1 MCAKIKEP
9 FDYNSKEEF
18 RVKLSDWIGDVFYDI
33 LPEHGYEV
41 REEQIYTAFQL
52 ADAICD
58 KKVHLAEAGLGT
70 GKTIAYLLSAIAY
83 ARFSGK
89 PVVIACATTA
99 LQEQL
104 AGCEGDIRKLS
115 QLLGLEID
123 ARMAK
128 DPRQYICDVRVNENN
143 EDFNT
148 MSNEIN
154 QWITK
159 TNMGERSE
167 IPTIPDYL
175 WKLIGWNESMA
186 CDICL
191 NRGFCKLVKAR
202 EYYRPTKD
210 LIIVNHDIFFHDL
223 WTRDDRIA
231 NGKLPILPNYSAVV
245 FDEGHKIL
253 LSAAMQIGQQINKEE
268 IDNMILSL
276 EEIQGARDSLSLAT
290 IDMQQALGD
299 FFAYLENAVIAD
311 ERSERLSLRISDTLL
326 KAANTFHKALDHLL
340 LEMQIEQEL
349 YFESLSISQIQAYE
363 GQIERAIGAL
373 DRFCRN
379 KSLDT
384 ITWVDQRDGS
394 FWVVPKNLNEMLD
407 QNLFQKGLP
416 VALTS
421 ATLSN
426 EGDFS
431 YFIRS
436 LGLKKPSKSSV
447 GSPFDLEK
455 QVTVYLTQSSNGIE
469 DSFTLRIEK
478 LASLLNQNGGRALV
492 LTNSLQE
499 VRKIRRR
506 LKGYPLSF
514 EVLCEDEGDRG
525 YLVRKF
531 REVETSVLIGSNL
544 WEGIDVPGEAL
555 TLLVVWQ
562 LPFPSL
568 DPFIEVKR
576 KEASEQGLDPVTT
589 VDYPE
594 MGLKLK
600 QGCGRLIRTQED
612 KGAIVI
618 LDSVIEAPW
627 ENVVMGA
634 LPSGASIRK
643 IEDLKSEL
651 L

>member
-1 MCAKIKEP
+1 MCARLKEP
-9 FDYNSKEEF
+9 FDYNNKEEF
-18 RVKLSDWIGDVFYDI
+18 QVKLGDWIGDVFYDI

-52 ADAICD
+52 ADAICN

-83 ARFSGK
+83 ARFCGK

-104 AGCEGDIRKLS
+104 TGCDGDIIKLS
-115 QLLGLEID
+115 SLLGLEID

-128 DPRQYICDVRVNENN
+128 DPHQYICDVRVNENN

-167 IPTIPDYL
+167 MPTIPDRI

-186 CDICL
+186 CDTCL
-191 NRGFCKLVKAR
+191 SRGYCKLVKAR
-202 EYYRPTKD
+202 EHYRPTRD
-210 LIIVNHDIFFHDL
+210 LIIVDHDIFFHDL
-223 WTRDDRIA
+223 WTHDDRIA
-231 NGKLPILPNYSAVV
+231 NGKLPILPSYSAVI

-253 LSAAMQIGQQINKEE
+253 LPAAMQAGQQINKEE

-290 IDMQQALGD
+290 IALQQASGD
-299 FFAYLENAVIAD
+299 FFAYLESSVIAD
-311 ERSERLSLRISDTLL
+311 ECSKRQSLRINDTLL
-326 KAANTFHKALDHLL
+326 KAAKTFQKALDYLL

-363 GQIERAIGAL
+363 GQIERAIRAL

-379 KSLDT
+379 KSTDM

-394 FWVVPKNLNEMLD
+394 FWVVPRNLNEMLE

-416 VALTS
+416 VVFTS

-426 EGDFS
+426 EGDFN
-431 YFIRS
+431 YFIRT
-436 LGLKKPSKSSV
+436 LGLKKPSKSTV

-455 QVTVYLTQSSNGIE
+455 QVVVYLAQSSNRIE
-469 DSFTLRIEK
+469 DRFTQGIEK
-478 LASLLNQNGGRALV
+478 LVSLLNQNGGRALV

-506 LKGYPLSF
+506 LKGYQLSF
-514 EVLCEDEGDRG
+514 EVLCEDEGDQG

-531 REVETSVLIGSNL
+531 KEVETSVLIGTNF

-555 TLLVVWQ
+555 TLIVVWQ

-568 DPFIEVKR
+568 DPFIEVQR
-576 KEASEQGLDPVTT
+576 KEASEQGLDPITT

-600 QGCGRLIRTQED
+600 QGCGRLIRTQDD
-612 KGAIVI
+612 KGVIVI
-618 LDSVIEAPW
+618 LDSVIGAPW
-627 ENVVMGA
+627 EKVVMGA
-634 LPSGASIRK
+634 LPSGASIRT